1 MPFCIRRR
9 LRSNSL
15 IRNNRLILDNK
26 KRFTLMEHTATI
38 QKRNTL
44 NIIGASMG
52 WFAVSGQLVLIILN
66 RQADIFET
74 VIRFFSF
81 FTILT
86 NILVA
91 CYFTVQILNIK
102 SFRCLKTDTAL
113 TAITSFIL
121 VVGLVYQ
128 FVLRPIWEPTGW
140 QFVIDELLHT
150 LIPIYVLVYWFF
162 YVKLS
167 GFNPR
172 HLVKW
177 LLYPFIYFA
186 FVLLRGHFSGFYPY
200 PFINAQEIG
209 YSKVFGTFIVLSVVV
224 MMVMALLYLLARFL
238 KKCSS

>member
-1 MPFCIRRR
+1 
-9 LRSNSL
+9 
-15 IRNNRLILDNK
+15 
-26 KRFTLMEHTATI
+26 MEHTATI
-38 QKRNTL
+38 HKRNTL
-44 NIIGASMG
+44 NIIGAIMG
-52 WFAVSGQLVLIILN
+52 LFALIGQLVLIILN
-66 RQADIFET
+66 RQAAIFET

-102 SFRCLKTDTAL
+102 SVRFLKTDTAL

-128 FVLRPIWEPTGW
+128 FVLRFIWEPTGW
-140 QFVIDELLHT
+140 QMVIDELLHT
-150 LIPIYVLVYWFF
+150 IIPIYVLLYWFF

-200 PFINAQEIG
+200 PFIDVQVLG
-209 YSKVFGTFIVLSVVV
+209 YSKVFLNFIALSAFV
-224 MMVMALLYLLARFL
+224 MMLMGLLYVLARIL
-238 KKCSS
+238 KKHEF

>member
-1 MPFCIRRR
+1 MYKMESIPNNPRR
-9 LRSNSL
+9 N
-15 IRNNRLILDNK
+15 
-26 KRFTLMEHTATI
+26 A
-38 QKRNTL
+38 L
-44 NIIGASMG
+44 NIIGAAVG
-52 WFAVSGQLVLIILN
+52 WFAVIGQLILIILN
-66 RQADIFET
+66 RQANVFET
-74 VIRFFSF
+74 VIRFFSY

-91 CYFTVQILNIK
+91 CYFTVQILN
-102 SFRCLKTDTAL
+102 LKTLGFLKTNTSL
-113 TAITSFIL
+113 TAITAFIL
-121 VVGLVYQ
+121 VVCLVYQ
-128 FVLRPIWEPTGW
+128 FVLRFIWEPTGW

-238 KKCSS
+238 KKYSS